1 MRTSLLPLLLA
12 AILTA
17 CTSRPVLAFLPAP
30 SSSSPCARSC
40 NHSRLLINVRGG
52 GGGPSGGG
60 SGSGAPVVLAMAATT
75 RRSIVA
81 GVGGSIL
88 SLLLIGEIYSRFG
101 SRDVASLV
109 FGGDDEHDQPT
120 LGADDRLTDEQWRG
134 MEEVTLVFHGAGG
147 QDEYTDELMANLRA
161 KCSKTQHAAMI
172 DWSALSSNILQ
183 ASFNGQRVGRE
194 TARRLLERC
203 NGGTAIANTDAACRL
218 KAVHLIGISVGAF
231 AANEACAVIK
241 SSRLGNGITCQLTL
255 LDPFQQRGVIGTGY
269 GNANFGKTADYAIHF
284 LNTDDPVPS
293 TNAPLTKH
301 CSVVDITNLRPEKLF
316 GHDWPVV
323 YYGGIEKR
331 RNGAG
336 GGTLGIVPEKDRLA
350 PGTVIVAD
358 KPAT

>member
-1 MRTSLLPLLLA
+1 MTASLSPPRLLLLILLA
-12 AILTA
+12 AIITA
-17 CTSRPVLAFLPAP
+17 RRPVLAFPPAP
-30 SSSSPCARSC
+30 SSSSAASSFSSPCTRK
-40 NHSRLLINVRGG
+40 HSRLINVRGG
-52 GGGPSGGG
+52 AS
-60 SGSGAPVVLAMAATT
+60 SSGAPVVLAATI
-75 RRSIVA
+75 RRNILA
-81 GVGGSIL
+81 GIGGSIL
-88 SLLLIGEIYSRFG
+88 SLPLLGEVYSRLG

-109 FGGDDEHDQPT
+109 FGDDHRTLGDD
-120 LGADDRLTDEQWRG
+120 DDLTDEQWQD
-134 MEEVTLVFHGAGG
+134 MEEVTLVFHGAAG
-147 QDEYTDELMANLRA
+147 QDQYTDELMTNLRA
-161 KCSKTQHAAMI
+161 KCAGKTQYAAMI

-203 NGGTAIANTDAACRL
+203 NDSTANARHL

-231 AANEACAVIK
+231 AADEACATIK
-241 SSRLGNGITCQLTL
+241 SQLGVSITCQLTL

-269 GNANFGKTADYAIHF
+269 GNANFGESADYAVHY

-293 TNAPLTKH
+293 TNEPLTQY
-301 CSVVDITNLRPEKLF
+301 CGVVDITKLRPESIF

-336 GGTLGIVPEKDRLA
+336 DGGVFGIVPENDRLA

-358 KPAT
+358 S

>member
-1 MRTSLLPLLLA
+1 MRLLLLA

-17 CTSRPVLAFLPAP
+17 CTRPALAFPPAP
-30 SSSSPCARSC
+30 SSSPCARSC
-40 NHSRLLINVRGG
+40 NHSRLINVRGG

-60 SGSGAPVVLAMAATT
+60 SGTTVVLAMAATT
-75 RRSIVA
+75 RRNILA

-88 SLLLIGEIYSRFG
+88 SLPLVGEIYSRLG

-109 FGGDDEHDQPT
+109 FGGDGDEHDDQRT

-134 MEEVTLVFHGAGG
+134 MEEVTLVFHGAAG
-147 QDEYTDELMANLRA
+147 QDQYTDELMANLRA
-161 KCSKTQHAAMI
+161 KCAGSKTQHAAMI

-203 NGGTAIANTDAACRL
+203 NGGNMNTDAACRL

-231 AANEACAVIK
+231 AADEACAAIK
-241 SSRLGNGITCQLTL
+241 SSRLGNSITCQLTL

-269 GNANFGKTADYAIHF
+269 GNANFGKTADYAIHY

-293 TNAPLTKH
+293 TNEPLTKH

-336 GGTLGIVPEKDRLA
+336 GGILGIVPEKDRLA
-350 PGTVIVAD
+350 PGTVIVAN
-358 KPAT
+358 KPAS